1 MFKINDRS
9 GNVILLVFAATVIV
23 AGIFL
28 STLNVFGIIGEKN
41 PILIKELKNNFEI
54 TDFTVNSKYAFLA
67 YIEYDYE
74 HDKKIPLNKGI
85 KIFEISDK
93 SNPILISSCNT
104 PGGANCLTV
113 KDKYVFAAGK
123 YLQIIDVSDI
133 ENPFITKSMELS
145 SEVFKIEII
154 ENKAYFSTADS
165 LLLVDVS
172 NSISPEVIDEFK
184 ANDAIKDFYIDNNY
198 AFLANWNNGAV
209 ILDVSKEKIEKVS
222 EYPGKIISSISAD
235 ENYLY
240 MLGNS
245 LKVLDITDIL
255 NPVFLKDIPVSG
267 YSYDIGVDNG
277 IVYLLNGS
285 KSYGEQYTG
294 NLEII
299 KNHNT
304 RDLKILASNTFNL
317 DVPENLKMILK
328 GNYAY
333 IFGEKNG
340 LKIFKLVN
348 I

>member
-1 MFKINDRS
+1 MNISIKTVLLLTFT
-9 GNVILLVFAATVIV
+9 GLVIL
-23 AGIFL
+23 AGIAL
-28 STLNVFGIIGEKN
+28 STLNVFGIIGARN

-104 PGGANCLTV
+104 PGGANCLAV
-113 KDKYVFAAGK
+113 KDKYIFAAGK
-123 YLQIIDVSDI
+123 YLQIIDISDI
-133 ENPFITKSMELS
+133 ENPFITQSMELPG
-145 SEVFKIEII
+145 EVSKIEII
-154 ENKAYFSTADS
+154 DNKAYFTTIDS
-165 LLLVDVS
+165 FLVMDIS
-172 NSISPEVIDEFK
+172 NISSPEFIDEFK
-184 ANDAIKDFYIDNNY
+184 ANDEIKDFCIDNNY

-209 ILDVSKEKIEKVS
+209 ILDVSREKIEKVS

-240 MLGNS
+240 VLGNS

-304 RDLKILASNTFNL
+304 RDLKILASTTFNL
-317 DVPENLKMILK
+317 DVLENLKMILK